1 MSPQKLRTQETTE
14 QLKALP
20 LWAFDESTS
29 AITRQ
34 FVFTDFAQ
42 AFGFMS
48 QIAKLAEEHNHHP
61 EWRNVYNKVSITW
74 TTHDVQGLSHKDIEL
89 AILCNQAFES

>member
-1 MSPQKLRTQETTE
+1 MALQKLSTQEATE

-20 LWAFDESTS
+20 LWTFDESSS

-34 FVFTDFAQ
+34 FVFTDFVQ
-42 AFGFMS
+42 AFNFMS
-48 QIAKLAEEHNHHP
+48 QIAKLAEAHNHHP

-74 TTHDVQGLSHKDIEL
+74 TTHDVQGLSRKDIEL
-89 AILCNQAFES
+89 AGLCDQAFES